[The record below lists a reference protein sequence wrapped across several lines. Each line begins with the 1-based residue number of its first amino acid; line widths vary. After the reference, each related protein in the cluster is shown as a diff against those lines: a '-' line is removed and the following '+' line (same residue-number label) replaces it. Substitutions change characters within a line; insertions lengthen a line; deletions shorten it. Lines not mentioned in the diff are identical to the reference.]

1 MKYKGQSKV
10 KIKVDKRKERNYI
23 ARDMMN
29 RNGPYKPKVVAD
41 KRRKYRMKWDDN
53 EKAEY
58 NSSSDDEAG
67 EGRQGSI
74 PYFPD

>member
-29 RNGPYKPKVVAD
+29 RNGPFKPKSIKD
-41 KRRKYRMKWDDN
+41 KRKKYRNKWHEQEATEY
-53 EKAEY
+53 EK
-58 NSSSDDEAG
+58 G
-67 EGRQGSI
+67 EG
-74 PYFPD
+74 